1 MQVDSFDTT
10 SKICIASFML
20 IAFSDV
26 CLMTPKLL
34 QIHYEPSLL
43 PFYYYAVLFFL
54 ISNALDSMHN
64 LTGNLKGT
72 LVKSSFLHKVKIVPV
87 IIYSRFHVL

>member
-1 MQVDSFDTT
+1 
-10 SKICIASFML
+10 ML
-20 IAFSDV
+20 ITFSDV

-54 ISNALDSMHN
+54 ISNAQDSTHN
-64 LTGNLKGT
+64 LAGSLKGT
-72 LVKSSFLHKVKIVPV
+72 FVKSSFFHKVKVVPIIV
-87 IIYSRFHVL
+87 YNSFNVL